1 MDQLGVVMIANEERE
16 IHAWATPL
24 QVVWRNPCPRV
35 RENLKNREAND
46 PHCKWAEQGSKIR
59 ARQQRVVPVKGLL
72 PVKKVSGIS
81 FRLVLR
87 RLFFRPLS

>member
-1 MDQLGVVMIANEERE
+1 MIVNEEHE
-16 IHAWATPL
+16 IRAWAMPL
-24 QVVWRNPCPRV
+24 EVVWRNPLPRV
-35 RENLKNREAND
+35 KENLRVREAND

-59 ARQQRVVPVKGLL
+59 ARRQRLLAVKRVP

-87 RLFFRPLS
+87 RLFYHPLS

>member
-1 MDQLGVVMIANEERE
+1 MIVNEERE
-16 IHAWATPL
+16 IRTWAMPL
-24 QVVWRNPCPRV
+24 QVVWRNPHPRV
-35 RENLKNREAND
+35 REDLRAREAND

-59 ARQQRVVPVKGLL
+59 ARRQRLLAVKRVP
-72 PVKKVSGIS
+72 PVKKVSGMS

>member
-1 MDQLGVVMIANEERE
+1 MIVNEEHE
-16 IHAWATPL
+16 IRAWAMPL
-24 QVVWRNPCPRV
+24 EVVWRNPLHRV
-35 RENLKNREAND
+35 RENLRAREAND

-59 ARQQRVVPVKGLL
+59 ARQQRVLPVKGVL

>member
-1 MDQLGVVMIANEERE
+1 MIVNEEHE
-16 IHAWATPL
+16 IHAWAMPL
-24 QVVWRNPCPRV
+24 EVVWRNPLHRV
-35 RENLKNREAND
+35 RENLRAREAND

-59 ARQQRVVPVKGLL
+59 ARRQRLLAVKRVP

-81 FRLVLR
+81 FRLVLL